1 MSSTNTEYEFTSS
14 LKKDSNIYIC
24 KDRQYIYYNDLANGA
39 YNTNTSEV
47 KFELIS
53 LANTNQFV
61 NWAESFILIPLTL
74 SVKATAGTFN
84 GTTGLGITENA
95 FALSLKNGYQHI
107 VDSLLITVNDNPVN
121 QPCQGANIPN
131 SFRLYEMSAD
141 DRNTLG
147 DMINFYLDT
156 GDSIRYLPTPT
167 TGSTFQVGPCAI
179 SSITTA
185 GVVTC
190 PAGTFSAQV
199 GQQFILGGVTY
210 TIQTITSATT
220 YTVLPL
226 PQTAITTASIVSWLT
241 PLSLT
246 NAGLGETNNVISK
259 ANSLFNPSQGFLTNI
274 INEGRQK
281 RTINTS
287 YDPSQT
293 SISNYFTNVSKT
305 GEAFR
310 NSLITNSS
318 TEITYNIFATIPMS
332 VLHDFFDKLPITRG
346 LSVRLNLYLN
356 TGITIV
362 ENVNGAQHLNIVSY
376 TMPRQTCPFMVSPI
390 ANDPLVGSGF
400 RILSDCSQVSYN
412 LKIGNTTQPNCR
424 FYASMYS
431 FNPQTEALYISAPDR
446 NILYNDIVQ
455 YVIPNVGY
463 NQSVNN
469 LITSG
474 ISRLRGLLLVPI
486 ISGSSNQCNGLDAKQ
501 SPFSSCPATVF
512 PYAKITNFQIQI
524 SGKPIYNTPLSHTFM
539 FYNTALKPELS
550 INGGSLRSLGMSSGC
565 ISKSDFENGYGFYYV
580 DLTNI
585 ESEAEDNA
593 SKSVQVLFQNNV
605 VSGTNNIAIDYYIYL
620 YFQKQVAI
628 NISNGAFLKLE

>member
-74 SVKATAGTFN
+74 SVKATVGSFTPGAAG
-84 GTTGLGITENA
+84 LTENS

-107 VDSLLITVNDNPVN
+107 VDSLLVTVNDNPIN

-141 DRNTLG
+141 DRKTLG
-147 DMINFYLDT
+147 DMMNFYLDT

-167 TGSTFQVGPCAI
+167 TFLTGPGTITSIATNGVATF
-179 SSITTA
+179 
-185 GVVTC
+185 
-190 PAGTFSAQV
+190 PAGTLANLQI
-199 GQQFILGGVTY
+199 GQQFLYGGVTY
-210 TIQTITSATT
+210 TVTLLNSATT
-220 YTVLPL
+220 FTVLPFPL
-226 PQTAITTASIVSWLT
+226 TALGPLTVLFLT

-246 NAGLGETNNVISK
+246 NPGLGETNNVISK
-259 ANSLFNPSQGFLTNI
+259 ATSLFNPSVGFLTNV
-274 INEGRQK
+274 INDGRQR
-281 RTINTS
+281 RTMNTS
-287 YDPSQT
+287 YDPSQA
-293 SISNYFTNVSKT
+293 SISNYFTNLSKT
-305 GEAFR
+305 GDAFR
-310 NSLITNSS
+310 NCLLTNNNY
-318 TEITYNIFATIPMS
+318 EITYNIFATIPMA

-362 ENVNGAQHLNIVSY
+362 ENVNTAQHVSIASY

-390 ANDPLVGSGF
+390 SNDPSIGSGF
-400 RILSDCSQVSYN
+400 KITNDCSQVTYN

-431 FNPQTEALYISAPDR
+431 FNPQTEALYISAPER
-446 NILYNDIVQ
+446 SILYNDIVQ

-474 ISRLRGLLLVPI
+474 ISRLRGLLMVPI
-486 ISGSSNQCNGLDAKQ
+486 LSGSSNGCNGLDAKQ
-501 SPFSSCPATVF
+501 SPFSSCPATCF

-524 SGKPIYNTPLSHTFM
+524 SGRPIYNTPLSHTFM
-539 FYNTALKPELS
+539 FYNTSLKPELS

-605 VSGTNNIAIDYYIYL
+605 SSANIALDYYIYL
-620 YFQKQVAI
+620 YFQKQIGI
-628 NISNGAFLKLE
+628 NISNGAFLKIE

>member
-1 MSSTNTEYEFTSS
+1 
-14 LKKDSNIYIC
+14 
-24 KDRQYIYYNDLANGA
+24 
-39 YNTNTSEV
+39 
-47 KFELIS
+47 
-53 LANTNQFV
+53 
-61 NWAESFILIPLTL
+61 
-74 SVKATAGTFN
+74 
-84 GTTGLGITENA
+84 
-95 FALSLKNGYQHI
+95 
-107 VDSLLITVNDNPVN
+107 
-121 QPCQGANIPN
+121 
-131 SFRLYEMSAD
+131 
-141 DRNTLG
+141 
-147 DMINFYLDT
+147 MINFYLDT

-259 ANSLFNPSQGFLTNI
+259 ANTLFNPSQGFLTNI
-274 INEGRQK
+274 INQGRQK
-281 RTINTS
+281 RTMNTS

-293 SISNYFTNVSKT
+293 SISNYFTNISKT
-305 GEAFR
+305 GDAFR

-318 TEITYNIFATIPMS
+318 TEISYNIFATIPMS

-431 FNPQTEALYISAPDR
+431 FNPQTEALYISAPER

-455 YVIPNVGY
+455 YVIPSVGY

-486 ISGSSNQCNGLDAKQ
+486 ISGASNQCNGLDAKQ

-605 VSGTNNIAIDYYIYL
+605 VSGTNNLAIDYYIYL

-628 NISNGAFLKLE
+628 NISNGAFIKLE